1 MAWHLEQAIRGSRLP
16 SLQGLKL
23 HVLTR
28 DPLIACIIFATKF
41 TVYLACCEPK
51 ERERAVTKEVLG
63 QGQTWGNF
71 EISGHQTKAGEEIQ
85 EQICIP
91 TETKAE
97 KHIASTKGGNN
108 LTCKRSDYTH

>member
-1 MAWHLEQAIRGSRLP
+1 MACHLDQVIRGSRLR

-28 DPLIACIIFATKF
+28 DPLIACIIFATQSA
-41 TVYLACCEPK
+41 VSLACCKPK
-51 ERERAVTKEVLG
+51 ERERALTKEVLG
-63 QGQTWGNF
+63 QGEICGEF

-85 EQICIP
+85 EQKCIP

-97 KHIASTKGGNN
+97 KHIASTKGGDN